1 VEVIKQMLLGSL
13 TDAHYDVR
21 FQAGLAKKSHQKQPQ
36 KPPKKTI

>member
-21 FQAGLAKKSHQKQPQ
+21 FQAGLAIKN
-36 KPPKKTI
+36 PPKKPKKTT